1 MKKTWKLRRNAEAVS
16 PVIATILMVAITVVL
31 AAVLYVM
38 VMGFSQGGGANTPS
52 VAMSKAPIGG
62 VVGAKYRVTL
72 ISITSTTVKPTDITI
87 IVTPTAAPAALYPA
101 WSNKTGATYLGAG
114 DYFDLVGMTAGL
126 SYTVML
132 RYIPTS
138 NSMGSVTF
146 TA

>member
-1 MKKTWKLRRNAEAVS
+1 MKKIWKLRRNAEAVS

-52 VAMSKAPIGG
+52 VAMDKAPIGS

-87 IVTPTAAPAALYPA
+87 IVTPTATTTVPGA

-114 DYFDLVGMTAGL
+114 DYVDVTGMTAGV